1 MKRSETKTKRK
12 RTTPNEIN
20 RNETKVG
27 TTMHDRN
34 RRLARLAGT
43 VVAATVSCG
52 ALAAIG
58 PLGAAGASVA
68 SPRAHV
74 TRTVSL
80 EESGQLHLLSKHG
93 FTLNEQGIASG
104 TIRGPISVRLT
115 IVSTSR
121 VSAEVTISPNGGSI
135 SGSGTGSYHKGET
148 SASFAGSLSI
158 AHSSGSY
165 ARAQGSGLSVSGTIA
180 RSNDAIAVHVSGR
193 FSD

>member
-1 MKRSETKTKRK
+1 MQ
-12 RTTPNEIN
+12 
-20 RNETKVG
+20 
-27 TTMHDRN
+27 DRI
-34 RRLARLAGT
+34 RRLARLAGILA
-43 VVAATVSCG
+43 AATVSCG
-52 ALAAIG
+52 VLAAAG
-58 PLGAAGASVA
+58 PFGAAGAT
-68 SPRAHV
+68 PPHGRAA
-74 TRTVSL
+74 RTISL
-80 EESGQLHLLSKHG
+80 NEFGQLHLLSKHG
-93 FTLNEQGIASG
+93 FTLNEQGTASG

-148 SASFAGSLSI
+148 SASFAGSMSI

-165 ARAQGSGLSVSGTIA
+165 AHAEGSGLSFSGTIA

>member
-1 MKRSETKTKRK
+1 M
-12 RTTPNEIN
+12 
-20 RNETKVG
+20 
-27 TTMHDRN
+27 
-34 RRLARLAGT
+34 
-43 VVAATVSCG
+43 
-52 ALAAIG
+52 LAAAG
-58 PLGAAGASVA
+58 PLGAADATPPHGSAA
-68 SPRAHV
+68 
-74 TRTVSL
+74 RTISL
-80 EESGQLHLLSKHG
+80 DEVGQLHLLSKHG
-93 FTLNEQGIASG
+93 FTLNERGTASG

-148 SASFAGSLSI
+148 AASFAGSMSI

-165 ARAQGSGLSVSGTIA
+165 AHAQGSDLSFSGTIA